1 MPGPEVGDRCPRKC
15 AALCVHSDV
24 MRCGWITVV
33 LFMGRRDGC
42 TLSLPHA
49 DQGCKGGSEEEK

>member
-33 LFMGRRDGC
+33 LFMGGRDGC

-49 DQGCKGGSEEEK
+49 DQGCKGRF